1 MSGKGIKLSDIQFCK
16 RAKIKN
22 KNDKIIIC
30 QTSKIITKSYMIFTH
45 YFFTKLYKLVLV
57 NDKIENSVLQSMDWN
72 DIRVC

>member
-1 MSGKGIKLSDIQFCK
+1 MSRKGIKLSDIAFCK
-16 RAKIKN
+16 RAKTKN

-30 QTSKIITKSYMIFTH
+30 QTSKIYYI
-45 YFFTKLYKLVLV
+45 FTKLYKLVLV